1 MLDSIEKKKVVDVFN
16 YVKLLRVNRI
26 SMVQTE
32 VSIVTFMILLLFFET
47 TTD

>member
-1 MLDSIEKKKVVDVFN
+1 MLESTDKKKVVDVYN

-32 VSIVTFMILLLFFET
+32 VSIVTFIILLLFVET

>member
-1 MLDSIEKKKVVDVFN
+1 MMESIEKKKVADVFN

-32 VSIVTFMILLLFFET
+32 VSIVAFVILLLFFET